1 MAKVCMKFIVSG
13 VVQGV
18 GFRYHTCH
26 EGNKRGLTGYAKN
39 LDNGDVEVIACG
51 DKSSIE
57 SLHDWL
63 KKGPRMSIVNQLLS
77 QQLEFKS
84 YKGFNIL
91 Y

>member
-51 DKSSIE
+51 DESSIE